1 MNTLRPRWARI
12 NASWPESNIHHPL
25 EARAHTD
32 GKSKELYSQFVEA
45 GHPDPETQSKFLYVP
60 EVLGL
65 KDSYVLIN
73 RQHPGQQ
80 VPMHVDLGSAS
91 RYHYMTRAERYEK
104 LERCFV
110 FLDDWQ
116 PGQVVQ
122 MQSEM
127 IKNWKCGDVLW
138 YDWRT
143 MPHGTANFG
152 KKVRPLLLITGV
164 ATARWQEIHLSN
176 QLTEFD
182 L

>member
-1 MNTLRPRWARI
+1 MNTLKPQWARV
-12 NASWPESNIHHPL
+12 NCNWPESYIYHPL
-25 EARAHTD
+25 EAKAHTD
-32 GKSKELYSQFVEA
+32 GKSKDLYSQFVEA
-45 GHPDPETQSKFLYVP
+45 GHPDPEKQSQFLHVP
-60 EVLGL
+60 KVLGL
-65 KDSYVLIN
+65 VDSYVLIN

-80 VPMHVDLGSAS
+80 VPMYVDLGSAV

-116 PGQVVQ
+116 DGQVIQ
-122 MQSEM
+122 MQDEM
-127 IKNWKCGDVLW
+127 VQNWKRGDVLW

-152 KKVRPLLLITGV
+152 NKVRPILLITGV